1 MNEPKQHNNDIEIHL
16 KSWQDTAQFTKGKT
30 DMENYIDN
38 WKLLF
43 NALSGIQKNMKD
55 TYDRL
60 EGKITRKDYEE
71 AVNYISMTMPMMLDV
86 NGVADMG

>member
-1 MNEPKQHNNDIEIHL
+1 
-16 KSWQDTAQFTKGKT
+16 
-30 DMENYIDN
+30 MENGQQDNYTDN

-43 NALSGIQKNMKD
+43 NALSGIQKNMKG

-71 AVNYISMTMPMMLDV
+71 IVNYISMTMPMMLDV